1 MAKTKRPVMQTYRTE
16 DITKGKDP
24 YAGKTYSQLRPEG
37 APRPTHLVRKVPGRK
52 GFTWEPQMKRW
63 VK

>member
-16 DITKGKDP
+16 DVSKGRDP
-24 YAGKTYSQLRPEG
+24 YAGKGYSQICPEG
-37 APRPTHLVRKVPGRK
+37 APRPTHLVLNVPGRK
-52 GFTWEPQMKRW
+52 GFVWHPHMERW